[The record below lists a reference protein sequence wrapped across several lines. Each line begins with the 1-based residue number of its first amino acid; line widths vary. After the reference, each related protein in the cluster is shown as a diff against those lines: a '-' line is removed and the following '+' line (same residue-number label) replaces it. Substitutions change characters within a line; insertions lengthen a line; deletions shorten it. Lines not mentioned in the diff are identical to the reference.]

1 MRLHFLTPVT
11 LTLNGHRCNASIILV
26 KSHAKDIVVPTP
38 TLDSQILTLS
48 KFN

>member
-1 MRLHFLTPVT
+1 MRLHFLIPIT
-11 LTLNGHRCNASIILV
+11 LTSDGHRCNASIILV

-38 TLDSQILTLS
+38 TIDSQISTLS